1 MTEKVNSILS
11 VWSDAYLLLKIPA
24 EKKSYR
30 KHVRRY
36 WGRGLPGRWIGV
48 IKMHRNQTRSI
59 MAFSGKEV
67 FKLNIYQCFLW
78 LSLALQVFLMLLL
91 KDQILTFTELRAGI
105 FRYSCK
111 AARRLMCEQLA
122 VIMWAPWWVK
132 QSTGLNNSQCPSL
145 WYQKVPQSLPE
156 AAQNMCLLRL

>member
-1 MTEKVNSILS
+1 MNWRHKDASKSDKIHYGIFWERSLQTE
-11 VWSDAYLLLKIPA
+11 Y
-24 EKKSYR
+24 
-30 KHVRRY
+30 
-36 WGRGLPGRWIGV
+36 
-48 IKMHRNQTRSI
+48 
-59 MAFSGKEV
+59 
-67 FKLNIYQCFLW
+67 IYQCFLW

-111 AARRLMCEQLA
+111 AARRLMCEELA